1 MEGMESLLR
10 QLAGDNPPGVMAD
23 KNGIKSTGGP
33 SGASTE
39 SSLPPGLSG
48 PPGSMSKEEE
58 EQAWQKAIEM
68 MLSGEGLDALGLDAS
83 GNAKPSGSAPPRPS
97 SSKTEPNSE
106 RGAKEEKPDFNET
119 IRRTMEQLKQG
130 GSSSQ
135 QNAGGGDLAALLAE
149 LGADPSALNG
159 LGEGDDDLSGLLDGM
174 MAQLMN
180 KEVLEEPMSE
190 LAAKVSSFPSHDGQ
204 KLISW
209 A

>member
-1 MEGMESLLR
+1 
-10 QLAGDNPPGVMAD
+10 
-23 KNGIKSTGGP
+23 
-33 SGASTE
+33 
-39 SSLPPGLSG
+39 
-48 PPGSMSKEEE
+48 MSKEEE
-58 EQAWQKAIEM
+58 EQAWQKAIKM

-106 RGAKEEKPDFNET
+106 RGPKEEKPDFNET

-190 LAAKVSSFPSHDGQ
+190 LAAKVSARSFLDELN
-204 KLISW
+204 LIPW
-209 A
+209 V